1 MHVCAMSF
9 SMDSK
14 KLTFL
19 TPFFLTFYCQP
30 GRKDVSDSLKNVLKE
45 FDLTILDGSCSE
57 KKGARKLVL
66 NVLKEIADYSSED
79 LRVHTKNCLPKL
91 SFSSWYLYCIFVGK
105 KNDARRLVQNCF
117 LHFKQKIKKCL
128 QLGKALT
135 SVFVFVFSFIL
146 HLRIIIM

>member
-1 MHVCAMSF
+1 MHVCAISF

-14 KLTFL
+14 ELTFL

-79 LRVHTKNCLPKL
+79 LRVHTKSCLPKL

-105 KNDARRLVQNCF
+105 KNDARRLVQNSF